1 MFGEIGIEKILLILL
16 VVLLFFG
23 AKRIPELAGSMGKGI
38 REFKRSLSDPDR
50 AAHDAAVPPG
60 RTDAPIDRAPAD
72 PSTPVARDDA
82 GQEPKRLLR

>member
-38 REFKRSLSDPDR
+38 REFKKSMSDPDR
-50 AAHDAAVPPG
+50 TSPAVDAAKPDQPLERGHADAAPP
-60 RTDAPIDRAPAD
+60 
-72 PSTPVARDDA
+72 VVRDES

>member
-38 REFKRSLSDPDR
+38 REFKKSLSDPDR
-50 AAHDAAVPPG
+50 GATPVDAAKPDQPLERARPESSPP
-60 RTDAPIDRAPAD
+60 
-72 PSTPVARDDA
+72 VVRDEA

>member
-23 AKRIPELAGSMGKGI
+23 AKRIPELAGSMWKGI
-38 REFKRSLSDPDR
+38 REFKKSMSDPDR
-50 AAHDAAVPPG
+50 AAPAVDAAKPDQPLERARADAAPP
-60 RTDAPIDRAPAD
+60 
-72 PSTPVARDDA
+72 VVRDDA

>member
-38 REFKRSLSDPDR
+38 REFKKSMSDPDR
-50 AAHDAAVPPG
+50 AGQPVDAAKPDQPLERPRADAAPP
-60 RTDAPIDRAPAD
+60 
-72 PSTPVARDDA
+72 VVRDDA

>member
-23 AKRIPELAGSMGKGI
+23 AKRIPELAGSLGKGI
-38 REFKRSLSDPDR
+38 REFKKSLSDPDR
-50 AAHDAAVPPG
+50 AAPSVDAAKPDQPLERARAESSPPVP
-60 RTDAPIDRAPAD
+60 
-72 PSTPVARDDA
+72 RDES

>member
-38 REFKRSLSDPDR
+38 REFKKSLSDPN
-50 AAHDAAVPPG
+50 AAPSVDAAKPDQPLERA
-60 RTDAPIDRAPAD
+60 RTDSP
-72 PSTPVARDDA
+72 PSVVRDET

>member
-1 MFGEIGIEKILLILL
+1 MEFGPEKILLILL

-38 REFKRSLSDPDR
+38 REFKRSLSGVDKDPLDP
-50 AAHDAAVPPG
+50 AVDPA
-60 RTDAPIDRAPAD
+60 RSVAPLDRAPAD
-72 PSTPVARDDA
+72 AATPVPRDES

>member
-38 REFKRSLSDPDR
+38 REFKKSLSDPN
-50 AAHDAAVPPG
+50 AAPSVDAAKA
-60 RTDAPIDRAPAD
+60 DQPIERARQDPA
-72 PSTPVARDDA
+72 TPVARDDA
-82 GQEPKRLLR
+82 GAEPKRLLR

>member
-38 REFKRSLSDPDR
+38 REFKKSMSDPDR
-50 AAHDAAVPPG
+50 AGAVDAAKPDQPLERA
-60 RTDAPIDRAPAD
+60 RTDA
-72 PSTPVARDDA
+72 TPPVVRDEA

>member
-38 REFKRSLSDPDR
+38 REFKKSMSDPDR
-50 AAHDAAVPPG
+50 AGPAVDAAKPDQPLE
-60 RTDAPIDRAPAD
+60 RTQADA
-72 PSTPVARDDA
+72 TPVVRDDA

>member
-38 REFKRSLSDPDR
+38 REFKKSMSDPDR
-50 AAHDAAVPPG
+50 AGAAVDAPKPDQPLERARPDAA
-60 RTDAPIDRAPAD
+60 AP
-72 PSTPVARDDA
+72 VVRDDA

>member
-38 REFKRSLSDPDR
+38 REFKKSMSDPDR
-50 AAHDAAVPPG
+50 ATPAVDAAKPDQPLERGHADAAPP
-60 RTDAPIDRAPAD
+60 
-72 PSTPVARDDA
+72 VVRDDS